1 MDKHKRNPGHLGAK
15 ITPRGSVSPMPRPGP
30 GAILTT
36 VSRER
41 FKHVANRPLAGPRLK
56 AWSKHHVC
64 MAYVATQEPCHYL
77 RPLDIEKRF
86 QYVARAENAHSLP
99 SSTTTTVL
107 LVNGSNG
114 LGLATLT
121 ALAPEE
127 IDQLASEVA
136 DDLLEYES

>member
-1 MDKHKRNPGHLGAK
+1 MSLVLR
-15 ITPRGSVSPMPRPGP
+15 MP
-30 GAILTT
+30 T
-36 VSRER
+36 
-41 FKHVANRPLAGPRLK
+41 
-56 AWSKHHVC
+56 
-64 MAYVATQEPCHYL
+64 
-77 RPLDIEKRF
+77 
-86 QYVARAENAHSLP
+86 SLP